1 MIEQNSVEF
10 FNNRLTYNFNDLK
23 NLSPSQKDQVRHYGS
38 QAEALLKNR
47 DLAMFIHHFKF
58 ELADDLIDSV
68 GYTEESN
75 NEKIAIA
82 NQLKGIDKFI
92 NSLKRAVVLKNR
104 VGNAEIA
111 PETN

>member
-104 VGNAEIA
+104 IGNSTIE
-111 PETN
+111 PERK